1 VYATSVNSVCGSL
14 AAVQPLFAVVA
25 DAIVTVVFCS
35 FSIFLALF
43 AIWTSGAV
51 LFVFMAIS
59 F

>member
-1 VYATSVNSVCGSL
+1 VYATGVNSVRGSI

-35 FSIFLALF
+35 FSIFLAF
-43 AIWTSGAV
+43 FTMWASSTV